1 MKLIRCENTA
11 LVLCV
16 AWLYGGKK
24 KREEENTI
32 RIVKDG
38 NCI

>member
-16 AWLYGGKK
+16 AWIYGKK
-24 KREEENTI
+24 KKKEENTI